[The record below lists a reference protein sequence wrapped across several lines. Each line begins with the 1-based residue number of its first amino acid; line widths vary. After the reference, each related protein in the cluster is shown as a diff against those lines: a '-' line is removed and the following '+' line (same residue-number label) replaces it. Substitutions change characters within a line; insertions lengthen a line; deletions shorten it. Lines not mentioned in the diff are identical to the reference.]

1 MKEFTEFGPWLVGD
15 QVGNC
20 EFVGLNSETGQLALL
35 HMISKLE
42 VSEKDLE
49 IYKIFSD
56 TFIQIYQVYQVSS
69 KQVLLIKELKTDF
82 SLKEIKAK
90 FQLNENIKSK
100 ITFRILNILK
110 EINSSVKGIISLENL
125 KVNGSVLN
133 IKIDPFVLNSK
144 NDLENIKEFIMDS
157 KGSELLLE
165 FLELLVEK
173 DVAIQDL
180 LNHSWILLYNQGKSV
195 SFSPVLKSSFSK
207 SLDLDRS
214 SVTLEEFKFT
224 KKRSV
229 CIIS

>member
-1 MKEFTEFGPWLVGD
+1 MKEFTQYGPWVVGD

-35 HMISKLE
+35 QLISK
-42 VSEKDLE
+42 VSDKDLE

-56 TFIQIYQVYQVSS
+56 AFIEIYQVFQISS
-69 KQVLLIKELKTDF
+69 KQVLIIKELKTDF

-100 ITFRILNILK
+100 IAFRILNILK
-110 EINSSVKGIISLENL
+110 EINFTAKGFINLENL

-133 IKIDPFVLNSK
+133 IKIDPFKFKNSK
-144 NDLENIKEFIMDS
+144 NDLENLREILMDS
-157 KGSELLLE
+157 NGSELLLE
-165 FLELLVEK
+165 FLQLLLEK
-173 DVAIQDL
+173 DAVIQDL

-195 SFSPVLKSSFSK
+195 SFSPVLKSNLSK

-214 SVTLEEFKFT
+214 LVTLEEFKFT
-224 KKRSV
+224 KKRPV
-229 CIIS
+229 CVIS